1 MSNYGKKYSENF
13 KKDLRKIKTD
23 FLLRERV
30 VGKIAEIIENPHHY
44 KPLRNMLKNRRRV
57 HLGSF
62 VLIFEVDDKEEL
74 VTFHALRHHDEAY
87 K

>member
-13 KKDLRKIKTD
+13 KKDLKKIKTD

-30 VGKIAEIIENPHHY
+30 VGKIAEIIEPPHHY
-44 KPLRNMLKNRRRV
+44 KPLRNMLKNRRRA

-62 VLIFEVDDKEEL
+62 VLLFEVDDMEKL
-74 VTFHALRHHDEAY
+74 VTFHSLRHHDEAY